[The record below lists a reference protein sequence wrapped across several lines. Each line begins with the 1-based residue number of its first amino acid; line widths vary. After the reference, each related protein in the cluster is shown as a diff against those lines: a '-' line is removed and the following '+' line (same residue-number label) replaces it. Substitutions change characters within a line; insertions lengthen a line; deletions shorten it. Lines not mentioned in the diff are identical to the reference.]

1 MANSEQ
7 LPEAVSDQGQKATSR
22 ATRATSQTG
31 AADETSAAGFAV
43 SGRDATISTFVIDT
57 SVLLSDPRALLRFAE
72 HEVIVPI
79 VVITEL
85 EGKRHDPEL
94 GYFARKALRL
104 LDDLRVKHG
113 GLSKPIPIGNE
124 GGTLLVELNH
134 ISAEVLPLGFR
145 SGDNDSRIL
154 AVAKN
159 LANEGRNV
167 TVVSKDLPMRVKASA
182 MGLTADEYR
191 NELVKD
197 SGWTGVAEVEAS
209 EEEIS
214 TLYGHEPVF
223 IPAAAEMPVNTG
235 LVILSNRGSALGRVG
250 ADKQVRLVKGDR
262 DVFGLHGRSAEQR
275 LAIDMLMDPP
285 SESFR
290 LADGPAPANP
300 RWPCVPVWKPCWNA
314 ASTAR

>member
-1 MANSEQ
+1 MAISEQ
-7 LPEAVSDQGQKATSR
+7 LPEAVFDQGQKATSR
-22 ATRATSQTG
+22 ATRATSTTG
-31 AADETSAAGFAV
+31 AADENSAAGFAV
-43 SGRDATISTFVIDT
+43 SGRDATISSFVIDT

-113 GLSKPIPIGNE
+113 GLSRPIPIGDQ

-191 NELVKD
+191 NELVQD

-209 EEEIS
+209 EDEIS

-235 LVILSNRGSALGRVG
+235 
-250 ADKQVRLVKGDR
+250 
-262 DVFGLHGRSAEQR
+262 
-275 LAIDMLMDPP
+275 
-285 SESFR
+285 
-290 LADGPAPANP
+290 
-300 RWPCVPVWKPCWNA
+300 
-314 ASTAR
+314 